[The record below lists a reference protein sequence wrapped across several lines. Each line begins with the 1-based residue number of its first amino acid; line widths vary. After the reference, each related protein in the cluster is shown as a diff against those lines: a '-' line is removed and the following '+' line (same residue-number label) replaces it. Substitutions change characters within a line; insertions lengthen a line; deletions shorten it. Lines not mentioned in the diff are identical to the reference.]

1 MKNDLLVNYFIF
13 TTDKLNEVMEGITHE
28 TSLVRPSPK
37 GNNINWLLGHLVI
50 TRDNMT
56 KVLCSQNICG
66 EETTALYREG
76 TPVTTAATAK
86 NTIELLKIFNDNN
99 ELLMN
104 GLQKLDLSDN
114 PDREK
119 RIAYLAFHEAY
130 HTGQIGILRR
140 QIEDLVD

>member
-13 TTDKLNEVMEGITHE
+13 TADKLNEVMKGITHE
-28 TSLVRPSPK
+28 FSLMKPTPK

-56 KVLCSQNICG
+56 RVLCSQSICN
-66 EETTALYREG
+66 EKTVELYREG
-76 TPVTTAATAK
+76 TPVTTAETAK
-86 NTIELLKIFNDNN
+86 DTLELLNIFNDNH
-99 ELLMN
+99 ELLMS
-104 GLQKLDLSDN
+104 GLQKLDFSEK

-130 HTGQIGILRR
+130 HTGQIGILRK
-140 QIEDLVD
+140 QIAGNL